1 MKIHAVLTGATTGAL
16 TTLWAA
22 SAHAHD
28 GHGLSGGHWHAS
40 DTWGFV
46 AFAAIAALA
55 IWSSR
60 GGK

>member
-1 MKIHAVLTGATTGAL
+1 MKTHAVLTSAAIGAL
-16 TTLWAA
+16 TTFWAA

-28 GHGLSGGHWHAS
+28 GHGLSGVHWHAS

-46 AFAAIAALA
+46 AFAAVLALA

-60 GGK
+60 DGK

>member
-1 MKIHAVLTGATTGAL
+1 MKTHAVLTSAAIGAL
-16 TTLWAA
+16 TTFWAA

-28 GHGLSGGHWHAS
+28 GHGLSGVHWHAS

-46 AFAAIAALA
+46 AFAAVVALA

-60 GGK
+60 DGK